1 MSTTTFTED
10 QILSLLLG
18 ALQGAYPK
26 RSVGPKSDLGQLA
39 RSVAQ
44 TLGAVQS
51 AIRDADR
58 DGVPAYDYVNGVLK
72 SRASTARLD
81 EWAVIFGLP
90 SNRAAGAFGRNGSTT
105 AKNGAGPVTGTVGTI
120 VAGGAL
126 LVDLSGQVQ
135 VQLLTGVTVGVS
147 GTIGGIFQ
155 ATSPGAAGNLAA
167 GTTLRW
173 VSPGAGLA
181 ATVTLTTALTGGA
194 DTESDLTLLQ
204 RLLDWL
210 RSPPHAGTPADLRR
224 WAAEAT
230 DSTGASL
237 GLDRG
242 YVYKFRRGMC
252 SSDVVITQPGTGS
265 GRDPLAAKTTAC
277 QAYIDARRLPSES
290 VQVVRPYFDAAS
302 KLSIVVRGMP
312 SVAGYFD
319 WLSLSG
325 ITIVS
330 STTTVVTITTGLL
343 PASLVAAVAAGRQP
357 RIQVSLTTQSPLPY
371 QRRIISSS
379 IVGAT
384 TLYTLDSALPAA
396 PANGSVIYPGGGCVD
411 AVALAVLGYVDAV
424 GPSQQSGLQD
434 AVTDAWEAVV
444 SIGRIAQ
451 AALGA
456 VDPTGARVLVYSPSV
471 GSGVGV
477 TIAVGAGAASG
488 ADFMLYDNVP
498 GQGPQLPECS
508 SVIVLQ
514 GS

>member
-1 MSTTTFTED
+1 MATNTFTED
-10 QILSLLLG
+10 ALLAIIL
-18 ALQGAYPK
+18 ARLQTAYPS
-26 RSVGPKSDLGQLA
+26 RAVGPRSFLGQFG
-39 RSVAQ
+39 RSIAQ

-51 AIRDADR
+51 AIADADR
-58 DGVPAYDYVNGVLK
+58 DGVPASEYVDGVLQ

-90 SNRAAGAFGRNGSTT
+90 SNRSAGAFGRNGATT
-105 AKNGAGPVTGTVGTI
+105 ARNGAGPVTGTVGTI

-135 VQLLTGVTVGVS
+135 VELVSGVTVGAG

-173 VSPGAGLA
+173 VSPGAGLSPY
-181 ATVTLTTALTGGA
+181 VTLSAPLTLGA

-224 WAAEAT
+224 WVVEAT
-230 DSTGASL
+230 DSTAASL

-252 SSDVVITQPGTGS
+252 SSDVVITQPGTGQA
-265 GRDPLAAKTTAC
+265 RDPGSTKAAAA

-290 VQVVRPYFDAAS
+290 VKVVRPYF
-302 KLSIVVRGMP
+302 P
-312 SVAGYFD
+312 SGQDLAIAVKGIPSLAGAFD
-319 WLSLSG
+319 WYSLAG
-325 ITIVS
+325 VTIVS
-330 STTTVVTITTGLL
+330 STTTVVRILTTSI
-343 PASLVAAVAAGRQP
+343 PDSLAAAVAAGRQP
-357 RIQVSLTTQSPLPY
+357 RIQFSLPSVSPLPF
-371 QRRIISSS
+371 QRRIVSRST
-379 IVGAT
+379 AMT
-384 TLYTLDSALPAA
+384 QTLYTLDSALPAA
-396 PANGSVIYPGGGCVD
+396 PANSSKIYPGGGCV
-411 AVALAVLGYVDAV
+411 APVALAVLGYVDAV
-424 GPSQQSGLQD
+424 GPSQQSGLND
-434 AVTDAWEAVV
+434 TITDAWEAIV

-456 VDPTGARVLVYSPSV
+456 VDASGARVLVYSPDV

-477 TIAVGAGAASG
+477 TIKVGAGAASG
-488 ADFMLYDNVP
+488 ADFILYDNVP
-498 GQGPQLPECS
+498 GEGPQLPECS
-508 SVIVLQ
+508 SIIVLA
-514 GS
+514 GA